1 MINGAFMLIVVVLSG
16 GLCGSLIIWGIALI
30 KEGIKYLLE
39 YDFLYFSVFMVTAF
53 VTFFAGLGMFYVTT
67 KAMEYI

>member
-1 MINGAFMLIVVVLSG
+1 MINNVIMHIVVVLCS
-16 GLCGSLIIWGIALI
+16 GLCVSLIIWGIGLI

-39 YDFLYFSVFMVTAF
+39 SDLLYFSVFIVTAF
-53 VTFFAGLGMFYVTT
+53 VTFFAGLGMFYVIT

>member
-1 MINGAFMLIVVVLSG
+1 MINNVIMHSVGVLCS
-16 GLCGSLIIWGIALI
+16 GLCVSLIIWGIALI

-39 YDFLYFSVFMVTAF
+39 SDLLYFSVFIVTAF
-53 VTFFAGLGMFYVTT
+53 VTFFAGLGMFYVIT